1 MVWVNL
7 LPWRRRQRR
16 KACQRWSV
24 VLMLLALTLMVAGL
38 PTLGQQKLNRLNEKG
53 IRQRQGLDHQLEKQ
67 LQQVT
72 LSDREREAL
81 KQQLIERQRRQ
92 QGLVRWSSF
101 LSGLVKAMPETLW
114 LSSISKSASTLTLAG
129 FCKGVGDL
137 DAFSLQLRKQGLVGQ
152 ITAGTL
158 SRVAQGRMAFNLLIT
173 LKPEADLDG

>member
-72 LSDREREAL
+72 LSDRERE
-81 KQQLIERQRRQ
+81 
-92 QGLVRWSSF
+92 
-101 LSGLVKAMPETLW
+101 LSN
-114 LSSISKSASTLTLAG
+114 S
-129 FCKGVGDL
+129 
-137 DAFSLQLRKQGLVGQ
+137 
-152 ITAGTL
+152 
-158 SRVAQGRMAFNLLIT
+158 N
-173 LKPEADLDG
+173 